1 MITDNFRLIMAET
14 TLDLSKIEQ
23 DVITSHSQPVV
34 GGMHP
39 VDVGEIKRAS
49 WLRNN
54 KGVLFVGIIALIVII
69 FIVYF
74 FTKNDGKKDKKQE
87 TPVKTTNQAIMGEIR
102 NFMDTANKGYEIRKK
117 REQLSKEKYEK
128 TVEFYNK
135 KIKEK
140 VAFACNIWKDAPKS
154 CWLDKEVISVLM
166 KYKINDPN
174 GLSGKTFHGFYFT
187 PHT

>member
-1 MITDNFRLIMAET
+1 MDIMDQKKIITTRQNEIILLIQRQTGYTREQCEEKLKIWDNNYINVIKEYMNPEFNK
-14 TLDLSKIEQ
+14 SK
-23 DVITSHSQPVV
+23 
-34 GGMHP
+34 
-39 VDVGEIKRAS
+39 EIP
-49 WLRNN
+49 
-54 KGVLFVGIIALIVII
+54 
-69 FIVYF
+69 
-74 FTKNDGKKDKKQE
+74 T
-87 TPVKTTNQAIMGEIR
+87 KTTNQAIMGEIR
-102 NFMDTANKGYEIRKK
+102 NFMDTANRGYEIRKK

-128 TVEFYNK
+128 TVEFYNR

-187 PHT
+187 PHTE

>member
-1 MITDNFRLIMAET
+1 MDIMDQKKIITTRQNE
-14 TLDLSKIEQ
+14 
-23 DVITSHSQPVV
+23 
-34 GGMHP
+34 
-39 VDVGEIKRAS
+39 
-49 WLRNN
+49 
-54 KGVLFVGIIALIVII
+54 II
-69 FIVYF
+69 FLVQRQTGYTREQCEEKLKIWDNNYINVIKEYMNPEF
-74 FTKNDGKKDKKQE
+74 NKSKE

-128 TVEFYNK
+128 TVEFYNR

-140 VAFACNIWKDAPKS
+140 VAYACNIWKDAPKS

-187 PHT
+187 PHTE

>member
-1 MITDNFRLIMAET
+1 MDIMDQKKIITTRQNEIILLIQRQTGYTSEQCEEKLKIWDNNYIN
-14 TLDLSKIEQ
+14 
-23 DVITSHSQPVV
+23 VIKEYMNPEFNKAK
-34 GGMHP
+34 
-39 VDVGEIKRAS
+39 EIP
-49 WLRNN
+49 
-54 KGVLFVGIIALIVII
+54 
-69 FIVYF
+69 
-74 FTKNDGKKDKKQE
+74 T
-87 TPVKTTNQAIMGEIR
+87 KTTNQAIMGEIR
-102 NFMDTANKGYEIRKK
+102 NFMDTANRGYEIRKK

-128 TVEFYNK
+128 TVEFYNR

-187 PHT
+187 PHTE

>member
-1 MITDNFRLIMAET
+1 MDIMDQKKIITTRQNEIILLIQRQTGYTREQCEEKLKIWDNNYINVIKEYMNPEFNK
-14 TLDLSKIEQ
+14 SK
-23 DVITSHSQPVV
+23 
-34 GGMHP
+34 
-39 VDVGEIKRAS
+39 EIP
-49 WLRNN
+49 
-54 KGVLFVGIIALIVII
+54 
-69 FIVYF
+69 
-74 FTKNDGKKDKKQE
+74 T
-87 TPVKTTNQAIMGEIR
+87 KTTNQAIMGEIR
-102 NFMDTANKGYEIRKK
+102 NFMDTANRGYEIRKK

-128 TVEFYNK
+128 TVEFYNR

>member
-1 MITDNFRLIMAET
+1 MDIMDQKKIITTRQNEIILLIQRQTGYTSEQCEEKLKIWDNNYIN
-14 TLDLSKIEQ
+14 
-23 DVITSHSQPVV
+23 VIKEYMNPEFNKVK
-34 GGMHP
+34 
-39 VDVGEIKRAS
+39 EIP
-49 WLRNN
+49 
-54 KGVLFVGIIALIVII
+54 
-69 FIVYF
+69 
-74 FTKNDGKKDKKQE
+74 T
-87 TPVKTTNQAIMGEIR
+87 KTTNQAIMGEIR

-128 TVEFYNK
+128 TVEFYNR

-187 PHT
+187 PHTE

>member
-1 MITDNFRLIMAET
+1 MDIMDQKKIITTRQNEIILLIQRQTGYTREQCEEKLKTWNNNYINVIKEYMNPEFNKSKET
-14 TLDLSKIEQ
+14 S
-23 DVITSHSQPVV
+23 
-34 GGMHP
+34 
-39 VDVGEIKRAS
+39 
-49 WLRNN
+49 
-54 KGVLFVGIIALIVII
+54 
-69 FIVYF
+69 
-74 FTKNDGKKDKKQE
+74 
-87 TPVKTTNQAIMGEIR
+87 VKTTNQAIMGEIR

-128 TVEFYNK
+128 TVEFYNR

-187 PHT
+187 PHTE